1 MYGRHPLIGDLSRA
15 TGPAMPQAPHR
26 PSVLVV
32 DDDEAIRQVIS
43 EVLRDEGYEVV
54 CAENG
59 LQALR
64 ELRKEHHPDLVLLD
78 LMMPVMSGWE
88 VLDELQS
95 SDELSRIP
103 VVVVSAMT
111 APGVSEHLAKPID
124 LDHLLAT
131 VGRLTDSG

>member
-1 MYGRHPLIGDLSRA
+1 MARA
-15 TGPAMPQAPHR
+15 RRR

-43 EVLRDEGYEVV
+43 EVLRDEGYDVV

-59 LQALR
+59 LQALSELQR
-64 ELRKEHHPDLVLLD
+64 ERPPDLVLLD

-88 VLDELQS
+88 VLEQLQA

-103 VVVVSAMT
+103 VVVVSAMA
-111 APGVSEHLAKPID
+111 APGVHEYLPKPID
-124 LDHLLAT
+124 LDNLLST
-131 VGRLTDSG
+131 VGRLTVDAHR